1 MRARI
6 RRAGPILS
14 VAVFLV
20 IGAVCAM
27 LVANTLRA
35 PVRGATVDYTAEF
48 TDVEGL
54 LTGDPVTLSGV
65 RIGRVA
71 GVELTRADDGR
82 DLARVRLEVAADHR
96 VSDRVE
102 AVVRYGDMLGARY
115 VELVEPAGTGPDTA
129 RLPGGGLIPVTATTP
144 PVDLTALMNGFAPLF
159 DALEPERADALA
171 RGFVEVFNG
180 RGEALARMQELTAD
194 LTGDLLARGPVV
206 EAMLADLEVLAATV
220 DGREDDLAELTA
232 DLAELGAV
240 IIGDGG
246 RLAAL
251 LDDGGQTVSRLAAA
265 LDADPGA
272 VDRAITDAHRMTAA
286 WLAQTEPFV
295 DFLSGMPAMAQAL
308 GRATSYGGFVNLYLC
323 TMHLE
328 AGDLLRVNMLG
339 ETHSPVCR

>member
-1 MRARI
+1 MTARI
-6 RRAGPILS
+6 RRAGPLLS

-35 PVRGATVDYTAEF
+35 PVRGSTVDYTAEF

-65 RIGRVA
+65 RIGRVS
-71 GVELTRADDGR
+71 GVDLTRTGDGA
-82 DLARVRLEVAADHR
+82 DLARVRLEVMADRR
-96 VSDRVE
+96 VSDEVE

-115 VELVEPAGTGPDTA
+115 VELVEPDGIGPDTP
-129 RLPGGGLIPVTATTP
+129 RLADGGLIPVTVTTP

-194 LTGDLLARGPVV
+194 LTGDLVARGPVV
-206 EAMLADLEVLAATV
+206 EAMIADLAVLAETV
-220 DGREDDLAELTA
+220 DGREDALAELTA
-232 DLAELGAV
+232 DLSELGGV
-240 IIGDGG
+240 VVGDGD
-246 RLAAL
+246 RLTAM
-251 LDDGGQTVSRLAAA
+251 LDDGAQTVSRLAAA
-265 LDADPGA
+265 LEADPGA

-286 WLAQTEPFV
+286 WLAQTGPFV
-295 DFLSGMPAMAQAL
+295 DFLSGMPAMAEAL